1 MADSKTFQQR
11 SGVSA
16 SFFGLEYEEMSEHF
30 KIYFIKEEFFSITDW
45 SQYKVPIKKKRP
57 MLILVIEKEEFP
69 DGLFCIPITKDDD
82 KNEKI
87 KSLSMKRP
95 DFIHPIKINRYDS
108 YLLIQNMYIIHK
120 QFIGQPYTLNDVPF
134 EIKNTKIQRE
144 IMKKVDALL
153 KQGIIHYVPREKVF
167 EIQLKYLEEK
177 KVKNP

>member
-1 MADSKTFQQR
+1 
-11 SGVSA
+11 
-16 SFFGLEYEEMSEHF
+16 MSEHF

-45 SQYKVPIKKKRP
+45 AQYKVPTKEKRP

-69 DGLFCIPITKDDD
+69 DGLVCIPITKDDD
-82 KNEKI
+82 KNGKI
-87 KSLSMKRP
+87 KALSMKRP

-120 QFIGQPYTLNDVPF
+120 EFIGQPYTLNDVPF
-134 EIKNTKIQRE
+134 EIKNTKLRKE
-144 IMKKVDALL
+144 IMKKVKRVDALL

-177 KVKNP
+177 RILERTNIINNHT